1 MLLLEL
7 LSYSSFSLFLGI
19 MIHGTP
25 SYRKG
30 HYSLRL
36 KEILKTIISEEVNEN
51 EVAHGIPSAIR
62 ESAVFVVKTSTD
74 ANILDLTADDN
85 GAYAI
90 RLCHRF

>member
-1 MLLLEL
+1 
-7 LSYSSFSLFLGI
+7 

-30 HYSLRL
+30 HCSLRL
-36 KEILKTIISEEVNEN
+36 KEILKIIISEEVNEN
-51 EVAHGIPSAIR
+51 EVAHSIPSAIR

-85 GAYAI
+85 GAYARHSSPSQVLNI
-90 RLCHRF
+90 KRKG